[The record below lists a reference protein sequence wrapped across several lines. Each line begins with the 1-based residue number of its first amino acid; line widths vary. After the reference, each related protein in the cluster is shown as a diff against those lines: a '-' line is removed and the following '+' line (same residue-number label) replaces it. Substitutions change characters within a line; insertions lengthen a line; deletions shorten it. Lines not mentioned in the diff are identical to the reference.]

1 LGAGRLT
8 HMELAPKLRPT
19 DTPGRPAGAW
29 HRSRTRK
36 VNMSDHDRRDRKLAP
51 SSAGPSTPAVAA
63 VGNGKPLTAEQ
74 VQNDPRVKIYIR
86 KADEA
91 LAEIGYTEHGERH
104 VGLVSHIAYNVL
116 RRLGHP
122 ERECELA
129 AIAGYLH
136 DIGNV
141 VNRDHHAQTGA
152 AMAMNLLTSMGMPD
166 LEIVRVISAIG
177 NHNENEG
184 DPVNPVAAALIL
196 ADKSDVHR
204 TRVRNPEMIKFDIH
218 DRVNYAVEKSFLN
231 VDEKQ
236 RLITLELTIDPQI
249 SQVMEYFEIFM
260 TRMLASRKAA
270 KALGCTFGLMANGN
284 RLT

>member
-1 LGAGRLT
+1 MPNR
-8 HMELAPKLRPT
+8 KLSQAT
-19 DTPGRPAGAW
+19 PAGAA
-29 HRSRTRK
+29 
-36 VNMSDHDRRDRKLAP
+36 LAGSP
-51 SSAGPSTPAVAA
+51 DAPAIGFETVRE
-63 VGNGKPLTAEQ
+63 N
-74 VQNDPRVKIYIR
+74 PRVKVFVR

-104 VGLVSHIAYNVL
+104 VGLVAHIAYNIL
-116 RRLGHP
+116 KRLGHG

-136 DIGNV
+136 DIGNA
-141 VNRDHHAQTGA
+141 VNRDHHAQTSA
-152 AMAMNLLTSMGMPD
+152 LMAMQLLTEMRMPD
-166 LEIVRVISAIG
+166 LEIVRVIGAIG
-177 NHNENEG
+177 NHHENDG
-184 DPVNPVAAALIL
+184 DPVSPVAAAVIL

-204 TRVRNPEMIKFDIH
+204 TRVRNPDMIKFDIH

-231 VDEKQ
+231 VDEGKK
-236 RLITLELTIDPQI
+236 LITLELTVDTAI

-270 KALGCTFGLMANGN
+270 IYLGCSFGLSVNGN